1 MHKQKNVTL
10 YQEEGLQGHDN
21 TTKEKERIEK
31 RRKVCIIEHVAPSS
45 GQVRALMLIRK
56 QSNYLVMYVES
67 KCFLSLYLNVMNL
80 GDSFKQLSKLFQSLG
95 PV

>member
-1 MHKQKNVTL
+1 MTL

-56 QSNYLVMYVES
+56 QSNYLVMYVDELAILLS
-67 KCFLSLYLNVMNL
+67 KCISRTVLKVEFISI
-80 GDSFKQLSKLFQSLG
+80 
-95 PV
+95 

>member
-1 MHKQKNVTL
+1 MTL

-31 RRKVCIIEHVAPSS
+31 RMKVS

-80 GDSFKQLSKLFQSLG
+80 GDSFKQLSKVISKSASSINKCILG
-95 PV
+95 TDGSQ